1 MVSPEKFAVTVCTPR
16 AEGENDTDAD
26 PAALVV
32 PVRVAKLEPDKANDT
47 VAPATA
53 AVGALVRESVV
64 LSDSELPTRALAGAV
79 NMERDVAACAIV
91 SDIVAVSATTGITP
105 V

>member
-1 MVSPEKFAVTVCTPR
+1 MTVWTPR
-16 AEGENDTDAD
+16 AEGENDTDAA
-26 PAALVV
+26 PAAFVV
-32 PVRVAKLEPDKANDT
+32 PVCVAGPGPDKANDT
-47 VAPATA
+47 FAPATA
-53 AVGALVRESVV
+53 PGGSLVRERVV
-64 LSDSELPTRALAGAV
+64 LTDSGLPTSAVAGAI